1 MSIGHSSF
9 FIERGEWNMQEWMT
23 FIQSIGFPAVV
34 AFYLLHRV
42 EARLQAIHDALVE
55 LIKHSS

>member
-1 MSIGHSSF
+1 M
-9 FIERGEWNMQEWMT
+9 EEWMT

-42 EARLQAIHDALVE
+42 EARLQAIHDVL
-55 LIKHSS
+55 LDFIKSTSQIRQ